1 MNIVKSVGV
10 FALVFAI
17 TLAGE
22 AMAAGEHAHGAKHG
36 GQFVEV
42 EGHQGVEM
50 VVSGDTLIFHIT
62 ESDKPADLKGAS
74 VRAVIQT
81 DSGIKTYPLSVEG
94 STLRTK
100 LAAPLPNG
108 AKIAISGKDGHGHT
122 LQARFV
128 KK

>member
-1 MNIVKSVGV
+1 MKISQAVGLI
-10 FALVFAI
+10 ALVLAI
-17 TLAGE
+17 STAGE

-36 GQFVEV
+36 GQFVEI
-42 EGHQGVEM
+42 EGHQAVEM

-62 ESDKPADLKGAS
+62 ESDKPADLKGAT

-81 DSGIKTYPLSVEG
+81 DAGVKTYPLSVEG